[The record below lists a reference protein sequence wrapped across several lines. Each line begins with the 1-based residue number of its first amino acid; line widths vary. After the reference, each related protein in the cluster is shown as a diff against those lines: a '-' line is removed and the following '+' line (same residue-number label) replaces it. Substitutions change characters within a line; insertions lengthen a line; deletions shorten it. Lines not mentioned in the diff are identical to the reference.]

1 MKTIPLAFAALTL
14 LVPLAAAPAVAQNAP
29 APVPA
34 LLPVDGTVLPIPEP
48 TFRGSGIKC
57 RSTSLASACS
67 SRVLPFAPTLGML
80 VGMSLK

>member
-14 LVPLAAAPAVAQNAP
+14 LVPLAAAPAVAQNGP

-34 LLPVDGTVLPIPEP
+34 LPPVDRTVLPILEP
-48 TFRGSGIKC
+48 T
-57 RSTSLASACS
+57 
-67 SRVLPFAPTLGML
+67 LPPITIFDARNATPPPTLGML